1 MNIRKPVDYSAMFST
16 LDKLVA
22 VNLPQMELYCEI
34 GRLVNGRPEKGA
46 ATAAAE
52 YLCAAHPD
60 TSGFSP
66 RNLQRMREFYRAY
79 ESTPEVLTQAMT
91 IGWTQNVV
99 ILEAELDLQER
110 V

>member
-46 ATAAAE
+46 ATAAADVV
-52 YLCAAHPD
+52 CAAHRD
-60 TSGFSP
+60 RSGCSARYLP
-66 RNLQRMREFYRAY
+66 GLR
-79 ESTPEVLTQAMT
+79 VLYALS
-91 IGWTQNVV
+91 GGN
-99 ILEAELDLQER
+99 
-110 V
+110 